1 MKPFVIAL
9 FALLALF
16 AALLRAQEPAGAI
29 QGSLRDAISRA
40 PLAGADIALR
50 GPAPRSAVTGP
61 GGDFHFDQLPP
72 GDYEFVVRKAG
83 YLDSGTP
90 GFRSTLRL
98 KPGAVT
104 ETPVI
109 DLTPLGAIEGAVLD
123 EAGKPLAA
131 VVVTL
136 AAASHTTDKEGRFA
150 FEDIVPGSYQVIVN
164 VPHEVRARNLVRDP
178 STGDYYGY
186 APAQYYPGA
195 DDPRLAIPVVIPPGV
210 RLRNIDLRLRRTLLV
225 EFTGRVVEMA
235 GREPVSSAHVQLSGA
250 VSEAGDTLWR
260 KHPANSDGTF
270 RFSLLQPGAYTLAVF
285 RPDIS
290 PLPYLVPVEIGN
302 AGVDDRQIAIPPF
315 ARLEGRIQ
323 SRDPQTRWMN
333 SATVTLRHRAGVTL
347 SSQTRPDGTF
357 DFDDVPAGEFFI
369 DVRANN
375 LRIRGD
381 STRRLSVGAIR
392 FGAQSGLRKP
402 VTVVEN
408 GNPPIEIQLT
418 DEPAGVAG
426 HVVADGERASF
437 LVTVANLAT
446 RRTAGLMI
454 VSAPPEFQFPE
465 LDPGDYEVTAR
476 RFTRLNNAPLAA
488 GSCDESVRVTV
499 RDGAVSTISLRPC
512 P

>member
-1 MKPFVIAL
+1 VKPLVIAL
-9 FALLALF
+9 FAT
-16 AALLRAQEPAGAI
+16 LLRAQEPAGTI
-29 QGSLRDAISRA
+29 QGSLRDSISRA
-40 PLAGADIALR
+40 PLAGANIVLR
-50 GPAPRSAVTGP
+50 GPATRSAVTGP

-72 GDYEFVVRKAG
+72 GDYEFVIRKSG
-83 YLDSGTP
+83 YLDSATAD
-90 GFRSTLRL
+90 FRSTLHL

-109 DLTPLGAIEGAVLD
+109 DLTPLGALEGAVLD
-123 EAGKPLAA
+123 EAGKPLPG

-136 AAASHTTDKEGRFA
+136 GAASRTTDKEGRFA
-150 FEDIVPGSYQVIVN
+150 FEDIIPGSYQVIVN
-164 VPHEVRARNLVRDP
+164 VLHEVRARNLSRDP
-178 STGDYYGY
+178 STGDYFGY

-195 DDPRLAIPVVIPPGV
+195 DDPRLAIPVAIPAGV

-235 GREPVSSAHVQLSGA
+235 GREPISTAHVQLSGSVA
-250 VSEAGDTLWR
+250 EVADPLWR

-290 PLPYLVPVEIGN
+290 PLPYLVPIEIGK
-302 AGVDDRQIAIPPF
+302 AGVEDRQVAIPPF

-323 SRDPQTRWMN
+323 LRDPQTRWMN
-333 SATVTLRHRAGVTL
+333 SAAVTLRHRTGVTL
-347 SSQTRPDGTF
+347 SSQIRPDGTF

-369 DVRANN
+369 DVRLNN
-375 LRIRGD
+375 LRARGD
-381 STRRLSVGAIR
+381 SSRRYTVSAIR
-392 FGAQSGLRKP
+392 FGTQSGFRKP

-408 GNPPIEIQLT
+408 GNPPIEIQLS

-426 HVVADGERASF
+426 HVVSDGERASF
-437 LVTVANLAT
+437 LVSVANLAT
-446 RRTAGLMI
+446 RRPAGLMI
-454 VSAPPEFQFPE
+454 VSTPPEFQFPD

-488 GSCDESVRVTV
+488 GSCDETVRVTV
-499 RDGAVSTISLRPC
+499 RDGAVSTINLRPC